1 MYVATARLTLRLF
14 DSSSLKDKRQVTRSV
29 LARLREKFDISAAEV
44 GAHERWNLA
53 ELGLACVSGDAQHAL
68 DVIDRAIHYVEESR
82 PDLEIAD
89 VATEVV
95 TVE

>member
-14 DSSSLKDKRQVTRSV
+14 ESSSLKDKRQVTRSV
-29 LARLREKFDISAAEV
+29 LARLREKFEISAAEV
-44 GAHERWNLA
+44 GALDRWNLA

-68 DVIDRAIHYVEESR
+68 DVLDRAIRYVEESR
-82 PDLEIAD
+82 PDLELSD